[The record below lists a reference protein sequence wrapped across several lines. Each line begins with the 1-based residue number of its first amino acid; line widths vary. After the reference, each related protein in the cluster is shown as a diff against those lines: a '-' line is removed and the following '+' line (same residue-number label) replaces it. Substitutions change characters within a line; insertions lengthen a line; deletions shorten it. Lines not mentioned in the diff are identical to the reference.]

1 VLCDI
6 SEKGLVPVAEE
17 IRASGGEAMLCVFD
31 VRDYQGAVK
40 AVEDGTE
47 AFGKIDVL
55 ICNAGGSAA
64 LLNKITPFVDSE
76 PDTWAFVMGLNVQG
90 SFNCVHAVLPQMIE
104 RRNGKILLF
113 GSIAGVGG
121 LANRADYSAAKGA
134 LISFTKALAM
144 ETGRYNIAVNCISPG
159 AIHRTDEPMSHMTY
173 WGPEGNSSGPE
184 PIARMCAFLASDDSE
199 FITGQNYQV
208 DGGRTLGSR

>member
-1 VLCDI
+1 
-6 SEKGLVPVAEE
+6 
-17 IRASGGEAMLCVFD
+17 MLCVFD